1 MKNQNQNQNPM
12 FNELVIL
19 IASHYNCNQSE
30 VRNLIDITSDMSRG
44 AKFAS
49 IKEYSSDKSEHSE
62 LANHQIILNFSYENM
77 KKDDKE
83 TLRNFDI
90 NSVDINKFNYES
102 IDLNGKELT
111 TFKNEVRSLL
121 AEVLEELRNPIKK
134 NRVNN
139 DIWLNDM
146 LVFNTKTER
155 LSIIG
160 ESVKKSVIIEG
171 EFKKQK
177 SVPKTIAKKL
187 VKKQAD
193 LRSDK
198 YRRYAIDNLSI
209 VKLQGETLEI
219 Q

>member
-1 MKNQNQNQNPM
+1 MKNQNQNQNQM
-12 FNELVIL
+12 FNELVAL
-19 IASHYNCNQSE
+19 IVSSYGCNELE
-30 VRNLIDITSDMSRG
+30 VINLIDITTNMERG
-44 AKFAS
+44 AKYAS
-49 IKEYSSDKSEHSE
+49 LKEYCSNKSNNTE

-83 TLRNFDI
+83 RLRTFDI
-90 NSVDINKFNYES
+90 NSVDINKFNYDS
-102 IDLNGKELT
+102 IDLNGKDIN
-111 TFKNEVRSLL
+111 TFKDEVRSLL
-121 AEVLEELRNPIKK
+121 AEVLEELKNPIKK

-139 DIWLNDM
+139 DIWINDM
-146 LVFNTKTER
+146 LVFNTQTEK
-155 LSIIG
+155 LSLIG

-198 YRRYAIDNLSI
+198 YRRYSIDNLNFI
-209 VKLQGETLEI
+209 NLQGENLEI